1 MIEILEKAAPLIFAG
16 IAVAIIL
23 ATGKWIRKLSARI
36 KNRWHTTTGVRG
48 SEGITFDGKRVG
60 SFRRPK
66 NWWCALLIFL
76 GSKKPTLWDDM

>member
-16 IAVAIIL
+16 IAVAITL
-23 ATGKWIRKLSARI
+23 ATGKWIIKLPARI
-36 KNRWHTTTGVRG
+36 KKRWHTTTGVRG
-48 SEGITFDGKRVG
+48 TVGVSVDGKRVG

-76 GSKKPTLWDDM
+76 GSKKSTLWDDL